1 MESIKFYDNIYKDN
15 SYSLTAI
22 SFETLIN
29 DTSNCINK
37 IQDMKASEVNNL
49 FKDSEIIIK
58 DIK

>member
-37 IQDMKASEVNNL
+37 IQDMKAS
-49 FKDSEIIIK
+49 
-58 DIK
+58 